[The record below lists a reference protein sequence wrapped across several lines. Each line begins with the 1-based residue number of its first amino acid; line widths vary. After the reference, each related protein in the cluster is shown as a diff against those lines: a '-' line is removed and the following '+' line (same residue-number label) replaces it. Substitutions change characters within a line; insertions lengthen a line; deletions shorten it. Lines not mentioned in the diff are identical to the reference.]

1 MFLTQQYFIFVYM
14 KLGVAVVAVA
24 FTSAPSLFIFAKETA
39 VIAYDL
45 CFSVST
51 HYIVVSITTH
61 ISRQSMRNPANTHT
75 IFVCVVCE

>member
-45 CFSVST
+45 CFLFQR
-51 HYIVVSITTH
+51 IT
-61 ISRQSMRNPANTHT
+61 SLSA
-75 IFVCVVCE
+75 